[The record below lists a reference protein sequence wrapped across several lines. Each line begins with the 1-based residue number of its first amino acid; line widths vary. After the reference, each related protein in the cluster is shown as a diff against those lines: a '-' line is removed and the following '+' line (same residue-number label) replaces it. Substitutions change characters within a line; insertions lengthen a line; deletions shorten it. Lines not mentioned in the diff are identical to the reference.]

1 MGPEAVTIGVG
12 AVELAAGAAVGA
24 EAEPSSKRSMIGA

>member
-1 MGPEAVTIGVG
+1 MGAEAVTIGVG

-24 EAEPSSKRSMIGA
+24 GAEPSSKKSMIGA